1 MIPFDE
7 ELVHTK
13 AYLAVE
19 QVRFE
24 DTLIV
29 EFNTPHTEFC
39 LPPLTL
45 QPIVENAVKYG
56 VDPEESVPLNIT
68 ITTQKTD
75 DGSIII
81 IEDTG
86 PGIDDAGN
94 NDQPHT
100 AIINIRKRLELMC
113 QGTLTIKN
121 RENGNGTIATIFIPE
136 K

>member
-1 MIPFDE
+1 MFGYLMTEVAE
-7 ELVHTK
+7 EQIRQK
-13 AYLAVE
+13 E
-19 QVRFE
+19 
-24 DTLIV
+24 
-29 EFNTPHTEFC
+29 
-39 LPPLTL
+39 
-45 QPIVENAVKYG
+45 ENAK
-56 VDPEESVPLNIT
+56 L
-68 ITTQKTD
+68 KTD